1 MKISH
6 IVTKMKKPLK
16 ENQVKTIRKMK
27 ANNELQNLIIN
38 LSTDLMLRASDLLK
52 LKVSDVMF
60 ENGNVRE
67 TVKVKQKKTKNY
79 TIDIPLSAHS
89 KKSIVKF
96 LSDKNAEDFIF
107 AGQKSHY
114 TRKAIST
121 VQYQRIIKNWM
132 RTLGVDDV
140 SSYSTHSMR
149 KTLASHIYS
158 KTNNVEAVR
167 RLLGHQS
174 VTATSSYLNV
184 SNDDATALAIQ
195 HHI

>member
-1 MKISH
+1 
-6 IVTKMKKPLK
+6 
-16 ENQVKTIRKMK
+16 
-27 ANNELQNLIIN
+27 
-38 LSTDLMLRASDLLK
+38 
-52 LKVSDVMF
+52 MF
-60 ENGNVRE
+60 KNRNVRD

-79 TIDIPLSAHS
+79 TIDIPLSDHS
-89 KKSIVKF
+89 KESILKF
-96 LSDKNAEDFIF
+96 LSDKNADEFIF
-107 AGQKSHY
+107 DGQKSHF
-114 TRKAIST
+114 TRKAISS
-121 VQYQRIIKNWM
+121 VHYQRIIKNWM
-132 RTLGVDDV
+132 RMLGVDDV

-184 SNDDATALAIQ
+184 SNDDATALAVQ

>member
-1 MKISH
+1 
-6 IVTKMKKPLK
+6 
-16 ENQVKTIRKMK
+16 
-27 ANNELQNLIIN
+27 
-38 LSTDLMLRASDLLK
+38 MLRASDLLK

-60 ENGNVRE
+60 ENGKVRE
-67 TVKVKQKKTKNY
+67 TVKVKQKKTRNY
-79 TIDIPLSAHS
+79 TIDIPLSDHS
-89 KKSIVKF
+89 KKSISKF
-96 LSDKNAEDFIF
+96 LCDKNADDFIF

-121 VQYQRIIKNWM
+121 VQYQRIIKGWM
-132 RTLGVDDV
+132 RMLGVDDV

-149 KTLASHIYS
+149 KTLARHIYS

-195 HHI
+195 HHF